1 MYNDI
6 RYNDIQFFISGIQKK
21 KNLKSVNEMNNHG
34 QCLCAEFSTEKK
46 QAASSAVGKKNMNN
60 EQTVTQAF

>member
-1 MYNDI
+1 MIFNSSF
-6 RYNDIQFFISGIQKK
+6 REFKKK

-46 QAASSAVGKKNMNN
+46 QAASSAVGKKKY
-60 EQTVTQAF
+60 E